1 MEQLIKTLP
10 AILQAAGDSDEVR
23 EAACKAAWRAAS
35 GEALSDNAVPIRL
48 YGRRLIV
55 AVADQIWLRQ
65 LQPMLGQVL
74 FRMNSMLGQQL
85 VGHIE
90 LRIDPETLTM
100 ARERKQKPAK
110 RAGELDNSIPFEL
123 LSSAAGIKDTSLRN
137 AFLNAATSSLK
148 RVESNSKTGNQ

>member
-48 YGRRLIV
+48 SGRRLIV

-74 FRMNSMLGQQL
+74 FRMNSMLGQPL

-100 ARERKQKPAK
+100 ASKRKEKPTK
-110 RAGELDNSIPFEL
+110 RGEVDNSIPFEL
-123 LSSAAGIKDTSLRN
+123 LSSAAGIKDTTLRN
-137 AFLNAATSSLK
+137 AFLNAAISSLK
-148 RVESNSKTGNQ
+148 RVESKSKTGNQ